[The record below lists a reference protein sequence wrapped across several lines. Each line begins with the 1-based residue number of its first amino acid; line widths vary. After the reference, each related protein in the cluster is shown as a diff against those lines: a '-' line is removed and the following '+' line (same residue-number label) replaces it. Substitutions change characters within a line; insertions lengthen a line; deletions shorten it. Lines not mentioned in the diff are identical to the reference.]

1 MQTNPGQLLYQPK
14 TVIDW
19 SNLKEWDIP
28 FGLNGFIEVLIHFV
42 YRYSMYACNPD
53 EAAQTPILARTL
65 HQT

>member
-1 MQTNPGQLLYQPK
+1 M
-14 TVIDW
+14 DW

-53 EAAQTPILARTL
+53 EAAQTPILERTL